1 MSWVATAIFTGV
13 ATSLFTARKARKQE
27 KKALAFQ
34 KEQQKRIDNPPAPLK
49 TGAAPTKARKRQKR
63 RKGSIMS
70 SGSGGDQGYGGLL
83 G

>member
-1 MSWVATAIFTGV
+1 
-13 ATSLFTARKARKQE
+13 
-27 KKALAFQ
+27 LAFQ

-63 RKGSIMS
+63 RSGSIMS